1 MSSMINKRLFA
12 IDINNNQNYQHVLSI
27 IEKFRNIYNI
37 TDRIC
42 VFGKNIT
49 DTSMLTQYSAEYIE
63 VPLTCD
69 NISKTKNYILSKFEI
84 EKFDGIVHLIE
95 DNVEFFDNPITFINT
110 VENTMCVLDYDIY
123 FSTTTDICNYIY
135 NKFNPRIT
143 LDIDDEKMLKYGI
156 SKSISF
162 TSHSNIAYTIWNFR
176 ALQQNVPKF
185 DERFSIAMYIIIE
198 FLARRRA
205 LKRSDQLY
213 FMNQYLSIDEEQKV
227 FGIIGEDKQKLDQN
241 LMQKEDAIFKSL
253 NINYNPDNSID
264 LVLDSLYSKLM
275 TKNTSSI

>member
-12 IDINNNQNYQHVLSI
+12 IDISNNQNYQHVLSI

-37 TDRIC
+37 TDRIY
-42 VFGKNIT
+42 VFGKNIN
-49 DTSMLTQYSAEYIE
+49 DTSMLTQYNAEYIE
-63 VPLTCD
+63 VPSACD

-95 DNVEFFDNPITFINT
+95 DNVEFFNNPITFINI
-110 VENTMCVLDYDIY
+110 VENTMRVLDYDIY

-143 LDIDDEKMLKYGI
+143 LDIDDENMLKHGI

-162 TSHSNIAYTIWNFR
+162 TSHSNIAYTIWNFD
-176 ALQQNVPKF
+176 ALHQNVPKF

-205 LKRSDQLY
+205 LKRADQLY
-213 FMNQYLSIDEEQKV
+213 FMNQYLSIGEEQKV
-227 FGIIGEDKQKLDQN
+227 FGTIGEDNHKLDQN

-264 LVLDSLYSKLM
+264 LVLDSLYSKLI
-275 TKNTSSI
+275 TKIATSI